1 MNLLLALAVVLTNDL
16 EHARIT
22 VAEYPGVPN
31 ALIVAWQDVP
41 GVTPKSGAMV
51 YQRDQGEGETHYF
64 AIGGGGKLSLLDR
77 GRSRLIHASALPVM
91 WVIADDPRHP
101 LEVVPDANQR
111 IDTPTLV
118 AQYEAFEAIA
128 PVAATR
134 TTIEAAI
141 AAQIAQTNKSCG
153 AQLAPRTQ
161 WAAFG
166 KNLRLA
172 NQAVAVL
179 EAIESACS
187 DKDYA
192 SAVRKLHELRVDY
205 KADGGTL
212 RLDIAGAEL
221 AVHFSD
227 TSFNPRET
235 AQQWLHEHL

>member
-1 MNLLLALAVVLTNDL
+1 MNVLLALAVVLTNDL
-16 EHARIT
+16 EHARVT
-22 VAEYPGVPN
+22 VAEYPGVHD

-41 GVTPKSGAMV
+41 GVTPTSGAMI
-51 YQRDQGEGETHYF
+51 YQRDQGEGETRYF
-64 AIGGGGKLSLLDR
+64 AIGGGGKLALLDR
-77 GRSRLIHASALPVM
+77 GRSRLVRASALPVM

-111 IDTPTLV
+111 IDTAALV
-118 AQYEAFEAIA
+118 AQYEGFEAIA
-128 PVAATR
+128 PPAATR

-141 AAQIAQTNKSCG
+141 AAQVAHTNKTCG
-153 AQLAPRTQ
+153 SQLAPSTQ

-166 KNLRLA
+166 KNIRLA
-172 NQAVAVL
+172 NQAVAIL

-192 SAVRKLHELRVDY
+192 SAVRKLRGLRVDY
-205 KADGGTL
+205 KADGGAL
-212 RLDIAGAEL
+212 RLEITSAEL

-235 AQQWLHEHL
+235 AQLWLHDHL

>member
-1 MNLLLALAVVLTNDL
+1 MNVLLALAVVLTNDL
-16 EHARIT
+16 EHARVT
-22 VAEYPGVPN
+22 VAEYPGAHDV
-31 ALIVAWQDVP
+31 LVVAWQDVP
-41 GVTPKSGAMV
+41 GVTPTSGAMV
-51 YQRDQGEGETHYF
+51 YQRDQGEGETRYL
-64 AIGGGGKLSLLDR
+64 AIGGGGKFALLDR

-91 WVIADDPRHP
+91 WVIVDPRHP

-111 IDTPTLV
+111 IDTPALV

-128 PVAATR
+128 PAAATR

-141 AAQIAQTNKSCG
+141 AAQVAQTNKSCG

-166 KNLRLA
+166 KNIRLA
-172 NQAVAVL
+172 NQAVAIL

-192 SAVRKLHELRVDY
+192 TAVRKLRELRVDY
-205 KADGGTL
+205 KADGGAL

-235 AQQWLHEHL
+235 AQLWLHDHL